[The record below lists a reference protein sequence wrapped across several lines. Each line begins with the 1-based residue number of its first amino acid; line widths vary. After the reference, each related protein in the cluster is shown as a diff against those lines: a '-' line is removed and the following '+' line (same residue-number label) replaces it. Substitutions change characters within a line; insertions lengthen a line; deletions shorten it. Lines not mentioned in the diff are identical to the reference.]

1 MHFYQMD
8 LVLVMIIM
16 RSLLQSQSLL
26 YLTFFH
32 NQSSDIEFYSDESRS
47 NVFEVSQLYI

>member
-1 MHFYQMD
+1 M
-8 LVLVMIIM
+8 
-16 RSLLQSQSLL
+16 L

-32 NQSSDIEFYSDESRS
+32 NQSSVIEFYFDESRC